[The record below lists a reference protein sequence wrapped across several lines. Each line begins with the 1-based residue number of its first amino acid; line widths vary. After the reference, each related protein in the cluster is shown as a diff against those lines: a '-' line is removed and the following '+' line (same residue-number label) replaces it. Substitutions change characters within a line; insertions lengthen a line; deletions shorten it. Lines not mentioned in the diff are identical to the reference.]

1 MQRDTPPHLLTA
13 VLALVTTVT
22 SVVSSLGAPL
32 VPLIAEQ
39 YDVEVGTAQWT
50 LTATLLLGAVC
61 TPLMGRLGDGRLRR
75 RVLLTGLSVV
85 VAGCILAA
93 LPLGFVPLVMGRTL
107 QGAGIGLM
115 PLVIAIARDSLPRE
129 RVQGA
134 VALLSVTTVA
144 GAGLGYPLTAAVAS
158 ALGVSAAFWCGAGLG
173 AATTLLAFLTLPSSS
188 ENRHSSVDFL
198 GASLLGAGTAGLL
211 LLVTQ
216 GQAWGWLSSS
226 SFAIAIPSVLLLTW
240 WVTRS
245 LRIRNPVVNLRL
257 AFHPGTVGV
266 NAVALLVGIGMYLL
280 LTLTVLGAQAPSDS
294 GYGLGRGVFVAG
306 LLLTP
311 YSVTSLLGAR
321 LSRELAT
328 WAGPRVALSIGCSLF
343 AAACTMLA
351 FRHDTVT
358 QLVLAMAIGGL
369 GGGSTF
375 GAIPGLLIRRVP
387 ATETGAAIAFNQLLR
402 YLGYSVGSALAVTVL
417 EAIGPDGKPSAEGFR
432 AAALTGTAIC
442 GAGAVLAMAVSNRR
456 S

>member
-1 MQRDTPPHLLTA
+1 MQRDMPPHLLTA
-13 VLALVTTVT
+13 VLALVTTVI

-61 TPLMGRLGDGRLRR
+61 TPLMGRLGDGPLRG
-75 RVLLTGLSVV
+75 RVLLTGLGVV
-85 VAGCILAA
+85 VAGCVLAA
-93 LPLGFVPLVMGRTL
+93 LPLGFVALVMGRTL
-107 QGAGIGLM
+107 QGVGIGLM
-115 PLVIAIARDSLPRE
+115 PLVIAIARDSLPRD
-129 RVQGA
+129 RVGGA

-158 ALGVSAAFWCGAGLG
+158 ALGVSAAFWCGAVLG
-173 AATTLLAFLTLPSSS
+173 ASATLLAVFILPPSR
-188 ENRHSSVDFL
+188 ENRHTSVDFL
-198 GASLLGAGTAGLL
+198 GASVLGLGTAGLL
-211 LLVTQ
+211 LLVSQ
-216 GQAWGWLSSS
+216 GQGWGWLSPST
-226 SFAIAIPSVLLLTW
+226 FAIALASVVLLTW
-240 WVTRS
+240 WVIRS
-245 LRIRNPVVNLRL
+245 LRIRNPVVDLRL
-257 AFHPGTVGV
+257 AFHPGTVGI

-280 LTLTVLGAQAPSDS
+280 LTLAVLGAQAPSHS

-321 LSRELAT
+321 LSRGLAR

-358 QLVLAMAIGGL
+358 QFVLAMAFGGL

-387 ATETGAAIAFNQLLR
+387 ASETGAAMAFNQLLR

-417 EAIGPDGKPSAEGFR
+417 EAIGPDGRPSADGFTT
-432 AAALTGTAIC
+432 AALTGSAIC
-442 GAGAVLAMAVSNRR
+442 GVGAVLAMAVSSQRT
-456 S
+456 